1 MACKALLTG
10 AGLLKPKSLSF
21 KKSTATEHATSSS
34 QPDAAAMPLRMLR
47 PHLQYDCISVEDI
60 PILGDDDLDKIIALL
75 QWMAQDFQS
84 QIKSDDIHI
93 EAIEALI
100 RNSNRIETGGA
111 LGLLHTTSA
120 AKLSQ
125 LIDIMMQHKD
135 GSPKDANATL
145 RFMRRVA
152 RIREEVRATA
162 GDNATERVELDEDAV
177 SLCYQKFGR
186 MLITHDLRP
195 QQKRDKRDRLQNKF
209 NGDTSLTTFQR
220 SFTDHMLHKF
230 LGDKKV
236 AFAIWQNGIPS
247 VLDHP
252 VVYRD
257 RRDSKAYMGMLRSGL
272 DECLLWY
279 SGLANDIV
287 VYRNQEGFDAQVSA
301 GSLDERDR
309 QQQQTR
315 REALQ
320 QALHALRR
328 GANLAKQRD
337 DNKRSYDDMAEAEQ
351 KLLEDYDTGKT
362 KKAKQ
367 SVTLPK
373 MKPFRCTPQFQ

>member
-1 MACKALLTG
+1 
-10 AGLLKPKSLSF
+10 
-21 KKSTATEHATSSS
+21 
-34 QPDAAAMPLRMLR
+34 
-47 PHLQYDCISVEDI
+47 
-60 PILGDDDLDKIIALL
+60 
-75 QWMAQDFQS
+75 MAQGFQS
-84 QIKSDDIHI
+84 KIHSDDIHI

-100 RNSNRIETGGA
+100 RNSDVATRGA

-120 AKLSQ
+120 SKLSK
-125 LIDIMMQHKD
+125 LIDIMMLHKD

-145 RFMRRVA
+145 HFMRRVA

-162 GDNATERVELDEDAV
+162 GDNATERVELDEDDV

-186 MLITHDLRP
+186 VLLTEDLLPHQMDDERY
-195 QQKRDKRDRLQNKF
+195 RLQNKF
-209 NGDTSLTTFQR
+209 NGDTSLTNFQR
-220 SFTDHMLHKF
+220 SFTDQMLRKF
-230 LGDKKV
+230 LGDKRV

-287 VYRNQEGFDAQVSA
+287 VYRNQEGFDAQLSA
-301 GSLDERDR
+301 SSLDEQDR
-309 QQQQTR
+309 QRQQMR
-315 REALQ
+315 RKALQ
-320 QALHALRR
+320 QARDALRQ
-328 GANLAKQRD
+328 GAYLAEQRD
-337 DNKRSYDDMAEAEQ
+337 DNKRSFDDMDKAEQ
-351 KLLEDYDTGKT
+351 KVLEDYDTGKA

-367 SVTLPK
+367 SATLPK
-373 MKPFRCTPQFQ
+373 MKPFRCKRQIHV